1 MSTLSAKV
9 CFLVVYGPIA
19 QIVLVPLG
27 MYLLL
32 KILNK
37 GFKLFDEEKFFKVFA
52 MVTFVALV
60 LSSIGFAIGVR
71 EFINCT

>member
-1 MSTLSAKV
+1 MSALSTKV
-9 CFLVVYGPIA
+9 CFLVVYGPIV

-27 MYLLL
+27 VYLLL

-37 GFKLFDEEKFFKVFA
+37 GFKLFDEEKFFKIFV
-52 MVTFVALV
+52 VLTFVALV
-60 LSSIGFAIGVR
+60 LSSIGFATGVR

>member
-1 MSTLSAKV
+1 M
-9 CFLVVYGPIA
+9 
-19 QIVLVPLG
+19 QIVAVPLG

-37 GFKLFDEEKFFKVFA
+37 GFKLFDEEKFFKIFV

-71 EFINCT
+71 EFISCT